1 MPDKNK
7 DRDTQ
12 PKAASKAEQVEKE
25 TGQDTGQPG
34 DEIKVPESG
43 LDPTMPPEGYT
54 GPGAPVNTF
63 PHLNPDV
70 PPYPAERREPEP
82 EPRPRRPPP
91 PRRRRPRPPGPRPR
105 RRRLPTRSNRD
116 AATVEGRVEG
126 RGPDVSRTGGPRP
139 AFIPRACR

>member
-25 TGQDTGQPG
+25 TGQDTGPPG

-82 EPRPRRPPP
+82 EPEPAP
-91 PRRRRPRPPGPRPR
+91 
-105 RRRLPTRSNRD
+105 
-116 AATVEGRVEG
+116 AAA
-126 RGPDVSRTGGPRP
+126 P
-139 AFIPRACR
+139 AAPAPAPKAPAPAAAPAPAPRAPAPAPKASDKK